1 MTTLDWIIVAFTV
14 LMAVWG
20 YGQGLIAGGLS
31 LVGFA
36 AGAFIGSR
44 LGPLLLED
52 GSHSPYAPLSALLGA
67 VLIGGLLASGFE
79 LLGFHLRSRLGERIG
94 LLDGVGGGV
103 LVACLGLFLVWIGGA
118 VALQTPGARDLREPI
133 QRSAILKELNEVL
146 PPSGPILQALA
157 RFDPFPSITGPSANV
172 GPPDP
177 KIARDPDVAAA
188 RRSVVRVLGTACG
201 LGVQGSGW
209 VAGRGIVV
217 TNAHV
222 VAGQDDTTVQ
232 VGGEGAGLD
241 ADAIWFDPHNDLSI
255 LRVSGLSGV
264 PALRMNA
271 NAEPGTAGAVL
282 GFPENGPYT
291 WRRQGSAARPRSSR
305 RMRTGAGRWSERSRL
320 CAAWCGRATPAG
332 RRSTAPGAWWPRS
345 SRPLPGVSRPGTASP
360 TRSCATRCSEHADP
374 WTRGRARGSRYN
386 FPGARRRSDR
396 AVLCR
401 CRARRAGERPG
412 EAAPRWA
419 RTPASARAPS
429 GCAVRTS

>member
-1 MTTLDWIIVAFTV
+1 MTNLDWIIVAFTI

-20 YGQGLIAGGLS
+20 YGQGLIAGALS

-44 LGPLLLED
+44 LGPLVLED

-67 VLIGGLLASGFE
+67 VLIGVVFASGFE
-79 LLGFHLRSRLGERIG
+79 LVGFHLRRRLPERVG

-133 QRSAILKELNEVL
+133 QRSAILKELNAVL

-172 GPPDP
+172 PAPDP

-209 VAGRGIVV
+209 VARRGIVV

-232 VGGEGAGLD
+232 VGGDGPGLD
-241 ADAIWFDPHNDLSI
+241 AEAIWFDPRNDLSI
-255 LRVSGLSGV
+255 LRVPGASGL
-264 PALRMNA
+264 PALPMNV
-271 NAEPGTAGAVL
+271 NAESGTAAAVL

-291 WRRQGSAARPRSSR
+291 VAPARLGGTSTVVTQDAYGRGPVERSITSLRGLVRPGNSGGPAVDRSGRVLATIFAAATSR
-305 RMRTGAGRWSERSRL
+305 RRTGY
-320 CAAWCGRATPAG
+320 
-332 RRSTAPGAWWPRS
+332 
-345 SRPLPGVSRPGTASP
+345 GVPDSIVRDAL
-360 TRSCATRCSEHADP
+360 R
-374 WTRGRARGSRYN
+374 RARGTVDTG
-386 FPGARRRSDR
+386 PCAR
-396 AVLCR
+396 
-401 CRARRAGERPG
+401 
-412 EAAPRWA
+412 
-419 RTPASARAPS
+419 
-429 GCAVRTS
+429 